1 MALPPV
7 SGKDGQRGDGDMV
20 CCALLAFLVSQFAL
34 AADQIRLLL
43 GGVADA
49 PVGHACSGHAARA
62 IDPETRASLNRAA
75 LAGFISFAAFGAM
88 YLMWPE
94 TATLTMD
101 AICTSGGLVRRA
113 VLGS

>member
-1 MALPPV
+1 
-7 SGKDGQRGDGDMV
+7 MV

-49 PVGHACSGHAARA
+49 PAGHACSGHGSPR
-62 IDPETRASLNRAA
+62 IDPETWASLNRAG
-75 LAGFISFAAFGAM
+75 LAGFASFAAFAGA

-94 TATLTMD
+94 TANQTMD